1 MRKILLTALIVGT
14 ALPAFASDRCTAPKD
29 KWRPVDELKA
39 ELTAKKLQRSTHRTV
54 RALNADIRAWIETW
68 NDNPRPYVWVK
79 TADQIL
85 DSIAHYCARINDS
98 DH

>member
-39 ELTAKKLQRSTHRTV
+39 ELTAKKWTIKSVKIEDGCYEVYGKDDKGQRVEIFFDPVSFAAV
-54 RALNADIRAWIETW
+54 G
-68 NDNPRPYVWVK
+68 
-79 TADQIL
+79 
-85 DSIAHYCARINDS
+85 S
-98 DH
+98 DD